1 MSKTN
6 KDEIIVKFYARVD
19 LGEEIMTFPSDY
31 TNEQIEEEWREWRAG
46 EVDSGWYRVEDDD
59 ED

>member
-46 EVDSGWYRVEDDD
+46 EVDSGWYRVG
-59 ED
+59 